1 MRFSK
6 GGNYHKYF
14 TVYSNI
20 TKLSEILKINF
31 VTITTICLIDVY
43 LIYDMT
49 WIHVGFVSSLDS

>member
-20 TKLSEILKINF
+20 TELSEILKINF
-31 VTITTICLIDVY
+31 VTITTICLIDMFNRC
-43 LIYDMT
+43 LPHI
-49 WIHVGFVSSLDS
+49 